1 MKNIFKKGIAL
12 FLSALLCI
20 AGCLSFIPQMALTAC
35 AAGTGKNLQLVTGN
49 SAPNIAGAQ
58 ASSVYMGNYSPTSA
72 SPEPVKWRVLQNA
85 GGQLFLL
92 ADQNLDQQMYSR
104 NNNPWK
110 DSDIR
115 RWLNGTSGTCFLSKA
130 FSGPEISSI
139 AESNV
144 VYSGNPNYPIYPIL
158 GDNDTTDKIFL
169 LSIDDVRT
177 AAYGFT
183 DNSSRMAENTEHP
196 RVGLSGVY
204 NDWWLRSPGWNDPT
218 YGYAATVGIDGGVNY
233 HGFEVR
239 TLYIG
244 VRPAFNLN
252 LSSVIFTSAAVG
264 GKTSGTVGAGALT
277 EVSDYNGNEWKLTIS
292 DSSRNS
298 FTASR
303 TDSGNV
309 AAGNNITISYD
320 HATTGDYEYISAV
333 LLNSSGDLLYYGH
346 IVDMSLASAS
356 GTAEITIP
364 AGLSDGDYTIKVFSE
379 QCNGDKKTD
388 YASELRSIA
397 VRVETSGGSGN
408 TEPAPGTGSE
418 PGTTPAPGTD
428 SESGTTPAPEPAP
441 SPQSQEESHTNYI
454 DELRELLKSAITLG
468 GAQTVTW
475 DQGTALPYDI
485 MKTLEDNPDIT
496 LVFSYTYEGRD
507 YKVTIP
513 GGKAKAFTDIP
524 WYGPVYLYVTYGMLN
539 AQSPI
544 AATPTDEHTYTVV
557 PGDTLSGIANRLGTT
572 VNRLVELNGIQNSDF
587 ISVGQV
593 LKY

>member
-12 FLSALLCI
+12 SLSALLCI

-35 AAGTGKNLQLVTGN
+35 AAGTGKNLQLVMGN

-58 ASSVYMGNYSPTSA
+58 ASSVYMGNYSPTSS

-92 ADQNLDQQMYSR
+92 ADQNLDQQRYSR

-110 DSDIR
+110 DSVIR
-115 RWLNGTSGTCFLSKA
+115 RWLNGTSGTDFLSYA
-130 FSGPEISSI
+130 FSSPEISSI
-139 AESNV
+139 ADSNV
-144 VYSGNPNYPIYPIL
+144 AYSDNPRFPTS
-158 GDNDTTDKIFL
+158 GGNDTTDKIFL
-169 LSIDDVRT
+169 LSIEEVNNE
-177 AAYGFT
+177 AYGFT

-204 NDWWLRSPGWNDPT
+204 NRWWLRSPGSNSTP
-218 YGYAATVGIDGGVNY
+218 YGYAATVGSNGAVEYSGSD
-233 HGFEVR
+233 VR
-239 TLYIG
+239 TSDIA

-309 AAGNNITISYD
+309 TAGNNITISYD

-408 TEPAPGTGSE
+408 TEPAPGT
-418 PGTTPAPGTD
+418 TPAPG
-428 SESGTTPAPEPAP
+428 PALSSQ
-441 SPQSQEESHTNYI
+441 SPEESHADYL
-454 DELRELLKSAITLG
+454 DELREHLKSSIALG

-513 GGKAKAFTDIP
+513 GGRAKAFTDIP
-524 WYGPVYLYVTYGMLN
+524 WYGPVYLYVTYGMFD

-544 AATPTDEHTYTVV
+544 AASPTDEHTYTVV

>member
-12 FLSALLCI
+12 SLSALLCI

-35 AAGTGKNLQLVTGN
+35 AAGTGKNLQLVMGN

-58 ASSVYMGNYSPTSA
+58 ASSVYMGNYSATSS

-92 ADQNLDQQMYSR
+92 ADQNLDQQMYSW
-104 NNNPWK
+104 NHSLWK

-115 RWLNGTSGTCFLSKA
+115 RWLNGTSGTDFLSKA

-139 AESNV
+139 ADSNV
-144 VYSGNPNYPIYPIL
+144 VNFENPISHIPGGNN
-158 GDNDTTDKIFL
+158 TTDKIFL
-169 LSIDDVRT
+169 LSIDEVRS
-177 AAYGFT
+177 AEYGFT

-196 RVGLSGVY
+196 RVGLPGVY
-204 NDWWLRSPGWNDPT
+204 NRWWLRSPGSSATRAAIVTSD
-218 YGYAATVGIDGGVNY
+218 GYVIFDGSDKSASD
-233 HGFEVR
+233 
-239 TLYIG
+239 IA

-277 EVSDYNGNEWKLTIS
+277 AVSDYNGNEWKLTIS

-309 AAGNNITISYD
+309 TAGNNITISYD
-320 HATTGDYEYISAV
+320 HATTGADEYISAV

-346 IVDMSLASAS
+346 IEDMSLASASAS

-418 PGTTPAPGTD
+418 PGTTPAPG
-428 SESGTTPAPEPAP
+428 PALSSQ
-441 SPQSQEESHTNYI
+441 SPEESHTDYL
-454 DELRELLKSAITLG
+454 DELREHLKSSIALG

-513 GGKAKAFTDIP
+513 GGSAKAFTDIP
-524 WYGPVYLYVTYGMLN
+524 WYGPVYLYVTYGMFD

-544 AATPTDEHTYTVV
+544 AASPTDEHTYTVV

>member
-12 FLSALLCI
+12 SLSALLCI

-35 AAGTGKNLQLVTGN
+35 AAGTGKNLQLVMGN

-58 ASSVYMGNYSPTSA
+58 ASSVYMGAYKQDPSHHKK
-72 SPEPVKWRVLQNA
+72 PVKWRVLQNA

-92 ADQNLDQQMYSR
+92 ADQNLDRQMYSLHH
-104 NNNPWK
+104 NLWK

-115 RWLNGTSGTCFLSKA
+115 RWLNGTSGTNFLSEA

-139 AESNV
+139 ADSNV
-144 VYSGNPNYPIYPIL
+144 VNSNNPFTRYPGGNDTY
-158 GDNDTTDKIFL
+158 TTDKIFL
-169 LSIDDVRT
+169 LSIGEVNN
-177 AAYGFT
+177 AEYGFT
-183 DNSSRMAENTEHP
+183 DNSSRMAESTEHTLI
-196 RVGLSGVY
+196 GLSGVH
-204 NDWWLRSPGWNDPT
+204 NDWWLRSPVSS
-218 YGYAATVGIDGGVNY
+218 GYAATVGSNGVVNY
-233 HGFEVR
+233 LSGSNVSNS
-239 TLYIG
+239 YIT

-277 EVSDYNGNEWKLTIS
+277 AVSDYNGNEWKLTIS

-408 TEPAPGTGSE
+408 TEPAPGT
-418 PGTTPAPGTD
+418 TPAPG
-428 SESGTTPAPEPAP
+428 PALSSQ
-441 SPQSQEESHTNYI
+441 SPEESHTDYL
-454 DELRELLKSAITLG
+454 DELREHLKSSIALG

-513 GGKAKAFTDIP
+513 GGRAKAFIDIP
-524 WYGPVYLYVTYGMLN
+524 WYGPVYLYVTYGMFD

-544 AATPTDEHTYTVV
+544 AASPTDEHTYTVV

>member
-1 MKNIFKKGIAL
+1 M
-12 FLSALLCI
+12 
-20 AGCLSFIPQMALTAC
+20 
-35 AAGTGKNLQLVTGN
+35 
-49 SAPNIAGAQ
+49 
-58 ASSVYMGNYSPTSA
+58 
-72 SPEPVKWRVLQNA
+72 
-85 GGQLFLL
+85 L
-92 ADQNLDQQMYSR
+92 ADQNLDHRSYSQFH
-104 NNNPWK
+104 NLWK

-115 RWLNGTSGTCFLSKA
+115 RWLNETHFLSEA

-139 AESNV
+139 ADSYV
-144 VYSGNPNYPIYPIL
+144 VNSDNPFTHYPD
-158 GDNDTTDKIFL
+158 GNDTTDKIFL
-169 LSIDDVRT
+169 LSIADVQT
-177 AAYGFT
+177 TEYGFT
-183 DNSSRMAENTEHP
+183 DNSSRMAESTEYALL
-196 RVGLSGVY
+196 GLSSGVH
-204 NDWWLRSPGWNDPT
+204 NDWWLRSPVSS
-218 YGYAATVGIDGGVNY
+218 GYAATVGSNGVVNY
-233 HGFEVR
+233 SVGSDKSDSDI
-239 TLYIG
+239 T

-264 GKTSGTVGAGALT
+264 GKTSGTAGAGALT
-277 EVSDYNGNEWKLTIS
+277 AVSDYNGNEWKLTIS

-356 GTAEITIP
+356 ASGTAEITIP

-379 QCNGDKKTD
+379 KCNGDKKTD

-418 PGTTPAPGTD
+418 PGTTPAPG
-428 SESGTTPAPEPAP
+428 PALSSQ
-441 SPQSQEESHTNYI
+441 SPEESHADYL
-454 DELRELLKSAITLG
+454 DELREHLKSSIALG

-513 GGKAKAFTDIP
+513 GGSAKAFTDIP
-524 WYGPVYLYVTYGMLN
+524 WYGPVYLYVTYGMFD

-544 AATPTDEHTYTVV
+544 AASPTDEHTYTVV

>member
-12 FLSALLCI
+12 SLSALLCI
-20 AGCLSFIPQMALTAC
+20 AGCLSIIPQMALTAC

-58 ASSVYMGNYSPTSA
+58 ASSVYMGNYPQTLS

-92 ADQNLDQQMYSR
+92 ADKNLDRFEYNVNHSVQWETSG
-104 NNNPWK
+104 
-110 DSDIR
+110 IR
-115 RWLNGTSGTCFLSKA
+115 SWLNENVFLSHA

-139 AESNV
+139 AYSNV
-144 VYSGNPNYPIYPIL
+144 VNSDNSTYHTAGGNN
-158 GDNDTTDKIFL
+158 TTDRIFL
-169 LSIDDVRT
+169 LSIDDVQT

-183 DNSSRMAENTEHP
+183 DDDSSRMAESTQYA
-196 RVGLSGVY
+196 RMYVSGVQR
-204 NDWWLRSPGWNDPT
+204 DWWLRSPGDSGRAAIVRGN
-218 YGYAATVGIDGGVNY
+218 GYVDIK
-233 HGFEVR
+233 GFDVM
-239 TLYIG
+239 TSNIT

-277 EVSDYNGNEWKLTIS
+277 AVSDYNGNEWKLTIS

-320 HATTGDYEYISAV
+320 HATTGANEYISAV

-346 IVDMSLASAS
+346 IVDMRSASASES

-397 VRVETSGGSGN
+397 VRVGSSGGSG
-408 TEPAPGTGSE
+408 TGPALS
-418 PGTTPAPGTD
+418 
-428 SESGTTPAPEPAP
+428 SQ
-441 SPQSQEESHTNYI
+441 SPEESHTDYL
-454 DELRELLKSAITLG
+454 DELREHLKSSIALG

-513 GGKAKAFTDIP
+513 GGSAKAFIDIP
-524 WYGPVYLYVTYGMLN
+524 WYGPVYLYVTYGMFD

-544 AATPTDEHTYTVV
+544 AALPTDEHTYTVV

-572 VNRLVELNGIQNSDF
+572 VNRLVELNGIQNADF